1 MRSNLQ
7 LQLTGIQ
14 SEYENALLR
23 AEEEADA
30 ASQFRNQL
38 SRLTSEWQTLKTK
51 YDKEVLHKAEEFE
64 ETRSV
69 EMVDLLTNA
78 NCHVSYLIHYY
89 SSYINQKSLRNTNRY
104 VFGLQEKVNNPHN
117 GSRRDRRT

>member
-78 NCHVSYLIHYY
+78 NFSCFLFD
-89 SSYINQKSLRNTNRY
+89 SL
-104 VFGLQEKVNNPHN
+104 L
-117 GSRRDRRT
+117 